1 MPIHAAKAWRLAIDL
16 FTMPKIKNI
25 AIRGAGVVGLWQAL
39 TLARRG
45 HKVTVC
51 ERSPV
56 PFAHAC
62 SLYAGAMLA
71 PNCERENGETMV
83 RDLGRRGTALWRE
96 TYPGFI
102 ANGTLVVALQ
112 RDRAELDRFAR
123 MTDGHRRL
131 SPEELAATE
140 PALIDRF
147 AGALYYAEEGH
158 LSPEPALH
166 FLLDQA
172 QAAGAD
178 VRFGEGEMPADA
190 DLVID
195 CRGLAAKD
203 QLSNLRGV
211 RGERIVVK
219 SREVI
224 LTHPVRLL
232 HPRFPLYVVPWGD
245 GVYMIGATVIES
257 EETGPISVRS
267 ALDLLSAAYAL
278 DPAFAEAEIVL
289 QGAGARPAF
298 PDNRPRI
305 MLGRRYIYV
314 NGLYRNGFLLAP
326 VLAELMAE
334 FIETGA
340 TDPEVFVADSR

>member
-1 MPIHAAKAWRLAIDL
+1 MSSQTRK
-16 FTMPKIKNI
+16 I

-39 TLARRG
+39 ALARQG
-45 HKVTVC
+45 HTVTLC

-71 PNCERENGETMV
+71 PNCERESADPVV
-83 RDLGRRGTALWRE
+83 RELGLRGLALWRD
-96 TYPGFI
+96 TCAHTV
-102 ANGTLVVALQ
+102 ANGTLVVALH

-123 MTDGHRRL
+123 MTGGHQRL
-131 SPEELAATE
+131 SPAELQTCE
-140 PALIDRF
+140 PALADRF
-147 AGALYYAEEGH
+147 ADALYYPEEGH

-166 FLLDQA
+166 FLLEQA
-172 QAAGAD
+172 QAAGA
-178 VRFGEGEMPADA
+178 RLRLGEGEFPADA

-203 QLSNLRGV
+203 RLSNLRGV
-211 RGERIVVK
+211 RGERIIVK
-219 SREVI
+219 SREVN
-224 LTHPVRLL
+224 LSRPVRLL
-232 HPRFPLYVVPWGD
+232 HPRFPLYVVPWGN

-257 EETGPISVRS
+257 EETGPITLRS

-278 DPAFAEAEIVL
+278 DPGFAEAEIVL

-305 MLGRRYIYV
+305 MVAPRYIYV
-314 NGLYRNGFLLAP
+314 NGLYRHGFLLAP
-326 VLAELMAE
+326 VMAELLAN

-340 TDPEVFVADSR
+340 TDPEVFVADSSQW

>member
-1 MPIHAAKAWRLAIDL
+1 
-16 FTMPKIKNI
+16 MPKTKSI

-45 HKVTVC
+45 HRVTLC

-71 PNCERENGETMV
+71 PNCERETGETMP
-83 RDLGRRGTALWRE
+83 RDLGLRGIALWRD
-96 TYPGFI
+96 TYPGAI
-102 ANGTLVVALQ
+102 ANGTLVVALH

-123 MTDGHRRL
+123 MTEGHQRL
-131 SPEELAATE
+131 SPEELAKAE

-147 AGALYYAEEGH
+147 SGALYYPEEAH

-166 FLLDQA
+166 FLLEQA
-172 QAAGAD
+172 QATGAEF
-178 VRFGEGEMPADA
+178 RFGEGEFPADA

-195 CRGLAAKD
+195 CRGLAARD
-203 QLSNLRGV
+203 ELPNLRGV

-219 SREVI
+219 SREVN
-224 LTHPVRLL
+224 LSRPVRLL

-257 EETGPISVRS
+257 EESGPISVRS
-267 ALDLLSAAYAL
+267 ALDLLSTAYAL

-289 QGAGARPAF
+289 QGAGTRPAF

-305 MLGRRYIYV
+305 MVGGRYIYV

-326 VLAELMAE
+326 VLADLVAE
-334 FIETGA
+334 YIETGA

>member
-1 MPIHAAKAWRLAIDL
+1 MPQAKH
-16 FTMPKIKNI
+16 I

-56 PFAHAC
+56 PFAHGC
-62 SLYAGAMLA
+62 SLYAGAMLG
-71 PNCERENGETMV
+71 PHCEKESAETVV
-83 RDLGRRGTALWRE
+83 RALGVRGLALWRA
-96 TYPGFI
+96 TYPGTG

-123 MTDGHRRL
+123 MTGGHGRL
-131 SPEELAATE
+131 SPTELAAEE
-140 PALIDRF
+140 PALTDRF

-166 FLLDQA
+166 FLLEQA
-172 QAAGAD
+172 QNAGAD
-178 VRFGEGEMPADA
+178 IRFGQGEYPAGA
-190 DLVID
+190 ELVID

-203 QLSNLRGV
+203 RLPNLRGV

-219 SREVI
+219 SREVN
-224 LTHPVRLL
+224 LSRPVRLL
-232 HPRFPLYVVPWGD
+232 HPRFPLYLVPWGN

-257 EETGPISVRS
+257 EETGPITLRS

-305 MLGRRYIYV
+305 IVDGRYIYV
-314 NGLYRNGFLLAP
+314 NGLYRHGFLLSP
-326 VLAELMAE
+326 VMAELVADY
-334 FIETGA
+334 IETGA